1 MLYLD
6 TSVLLAVTLT
16 QSLEPNRS
24 AATYAFLERL
34 DAGALSGATSFY
46 ALHEVYLFALENA
59 PDFPTGAAFGKAA
72 LAKILSLPLRLLPF
86 VSRVERGLHA
96 RKFRALRDASDV
108 PHALVAYVY
117 HCEAIVTYD
126 SHFRAVAH
134 VIPCTR
140 PDDYLSH

>member
-1 MLYLD
+1 LLYLD
-6 TSVLLAVTLT
+6 TSVLLAWTLT
-16 QSLEPNRS
+16 QSAEPHR
-24 AATYAFLERL
+24 AATTKAFVARLES
-34 DAGALSGATSFY
+34 GTLSGATSFY
-46 ALHEVYLFALENA
+46 ALHEVYLFAVENA

-72 LAKILSLPLRLLPF
+72 LRQILSLPLRILPF
-86 VSRVERGLHA
+86 VSRIERGVHA

-117 HCEAIVTYD
+117 QCDAIVTYD

-134 VIPCTR
+134 VIPCKR